1 MPNEAT
7 PSLSDS
13 TEELL
18 SLTEQLSERIVQL
31 EQANSQLQAQLAS
44 VLAAEHTP
52 LLHYGEG
59 TWQRTLNARS
69 IKVLFL
75 AEQTVRNTIPPV
87 SEYAIMADETF
98 LTNYLPP
105 EQAMQE
111 YNQARA
117 AWMAAL
123 EPPTRQS

>member
-1 MPNEAT
+1 MMSEESA
-7 PSLSDS
+7 S

-18 SLTEQLSERIVQL
+18 SLAEQLTQQVEHLRQENAAL
-31 EQANSQLQAQLAS
+31 QSQLSA

-75 AEQTVRNTIPPV
+75 AQETIRGTIPPEY
-87 SEYAIMADETF
+87 EYAIMADETF
-98 LTNYLPP
+98 LTQYLTRD
-105 EQAMQE
+105 QALAE
-111 YNQARA
+111 YDQARA
-117 AWMAAL
+117 AWLAAL
-123 EPPTRQS
+123 EPPARQT